1 MCFSAPTPKVPA
13 PPPVPN
19 ANDQASQ
26 AARAAQA
33 SANQQAQGTNATI
46 LTSPLGDPAAASG
59 KNINRTLLQGF

>member
-1 MCFSAPTPKVPA
+1 MCFSTPAPKVPA

-26 AARAAQA
+26 AARAAQSA
-33 SANQQAQGTNATI
+33 ANQQAKGTNATI

-59 KNINRTLLQGF
+59 KNVNKTLLQGY